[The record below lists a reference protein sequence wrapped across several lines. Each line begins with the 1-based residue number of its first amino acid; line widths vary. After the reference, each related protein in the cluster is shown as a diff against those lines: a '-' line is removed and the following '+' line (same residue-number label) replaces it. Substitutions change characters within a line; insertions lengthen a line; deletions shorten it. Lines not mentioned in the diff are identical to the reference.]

1 DLTGIARPGRSRGTG
16 LADPTAARPAFC
28 FDASIRYIGGEPM
41 DVPFFPR
48 LALIVGAVVRVAYGL
63 HALLAPEAMG
73 RRRLAP
79 RTHGKADPR
88 LSLRGFGGQLVVLG
102 GFTLLA
108 ARSAPL
114 ARPVTW
120 LNAGI
125 DTIDLTAG
133 ALEARARRRL
143 DRTVG

>member
-1 DLTGIARPGRSRGTG
+1 MEA
-16 LADPTAARPAFC
+16 
-28 FDASIRYIGGEPM
+28 
-41 DVPFFPR
+41 PFFPR
-48 LALIVGAVVRVAYGL
+48 LALVVGGLVRVAYGL

-102 GFTLLA
+102 AFTLLA
-108 ARSAPL
+108 ARSAAL

-133 ALEARARRRL
+133 ALEARDRGGVDRIVGGSLALNGVGLALWLAALARLSRR
-143 DRTVG
+143 

>member
-1 DLTGIARPGRSRGTG
+1 MEA
-16 LADPTAARPAFC
+16 
-28 FDASIRYIGGEPM
+28 
-41 DVPFFPR
+41 PFFPR
-48 LALIVGAVVRVAYGL
+48 LALVVGGLVRVAYGL

-102 GFTLLA
+102 AFTVLA
-108 ARSAPL
+108 ARSAAL

-133 ALEARARRRL
+133 ALEARDRGGVDRIVGGSLALNGVGLAWWLAALAQLSRR
-143 DRTVG
+143 

>member
-1 DLTGIARPGRSRGTG
+1 MEA
-16 LADPTAARPAFC
+16 
-28 FDASIRYIGGEPM
+28 
-41 DVPFFPR
+41 PFFPR
-48 LALIVGAVVRVAYGL
+48 LALVVGGLVRVAYGL

-88 LSLRGFGGQLVVLG
+88 LSLRGFGGQLVVPG
-102 GFTLLA
+102 AFTLLA
-108 ARSAPL
+108 ARSAAL

-133 ALEARARRRL
+133 ALEARDRGGVDRIVGGSLALNGVGLAWWLAALARLSRR
-143 DRTVG
+143 

>member
-1 DLTGIARPGRSRGTG
+1 MEA
-16 LADPTAARPAFC
+16 
-28 FDASIRYIGGEPM
+28 
-41 DVPFFPR
+41 PFFPR
-48 LALIVGAVVRVAYGL
+48 LALVVGGLVRVAYGL

-102 GFTLLA
+102 AFTLLA
-108 ARSAPL
+108 ARSAAL
-114 ARPVTW
+114 ACPVTW

-133 ALEARARRRL
+133 ALEARDRGGVDRIVGGSLALNGVGLAWWLAALARLSRR
-143 DRTVG
+143 